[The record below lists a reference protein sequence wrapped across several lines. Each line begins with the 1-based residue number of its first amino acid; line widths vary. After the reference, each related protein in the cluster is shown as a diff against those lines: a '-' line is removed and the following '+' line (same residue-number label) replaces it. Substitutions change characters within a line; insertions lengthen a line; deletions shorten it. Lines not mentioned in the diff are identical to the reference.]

1 MVRLSYR
8 PVFHIKSPS
17 RLSWLVLRAKHP
29 RQRRSPSREYQH
41 VVVALSLRAADTRTQ
56 QRYGIVFE
64 HVASG
69 GVDIRFI
76 AIMVRHNNAQ
86 LVRFLQL
93 GAAAEELS
101 AYTWLQIDCLA
112 PAHYLDVGPVRLTK
126 HGQEYLVVAEF
137 AGTIIGHADG
147 RACVVDG
154 PPLSS
159 FGGLGLAHR

>member
-1 MVRLSYR
+1 M
-8 PVFHIKSPS
+8 
-17 RLSWLVLRAKHP
+17 
-29 RQRRSPSREYQH
+29 
-41 VVVALSLRAADTRTQ
+41 
-56 QRYGIVFE
+56 FE
-64 HVASG
+64 QVASD

-76 AIMVRHNNAQ
+76 AIMIRHNDAQ

-101 AYTWLQIDCLA
+101 THTWRQIDCLA

-147 RACVVDG
+147 PACVVNG
-154 PPLSS
+154 PQLSS
-159 FGGLGLAHR
+159 CVGLGLAHR